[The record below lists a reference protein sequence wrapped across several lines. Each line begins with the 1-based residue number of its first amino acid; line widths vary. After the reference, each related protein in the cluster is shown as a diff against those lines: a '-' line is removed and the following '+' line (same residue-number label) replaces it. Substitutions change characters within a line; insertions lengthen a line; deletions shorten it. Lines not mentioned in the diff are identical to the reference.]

1 MPFYIKHVST
11 FEYQVVLIEAGSK
24 AEAEDKTGYDLGSFT
39 DNVVFHE
46 EIFGPFPTSAAAVES
61 KWAYTE

>member
-11 FEYQVVLIEAGSK
+11 FEYQVVLIEAGSE
-24 AEAEDKTGYDLGSFT
+24 AEAEDKAGYDLGSFS

-46 EIFGPFPTSAAAVES
+46 EIFGPFTTSAEAVES

>member
-11 FEYQVVLIEAGSK
+11 FEYQVVLIEAESE
-24 AEAEDKTGYDLGSFT
+24 AEAEDKAGYDLGSFT

>member
-1 MPFYIKHVST
+1 MPFYIKHFST

-24 AEAEDKTGYDLGSFT
+24 AEAEDKAGYDLGSFT

-46 EIFGPFPTSAAAVES
+46 EIFGPAVES

>member
-11 FEYQVVLIEAGSK
+11 FEYQVVLIEAGSQD
-24 AEAEDKTGYDLGSFT
+24 EAEDKAGYDLGSFT

-46 EIFGPFPTSAAAVES
+46 EIFGPFPTSAEAVES